1 MSYPQGY
8 LYQPP
13 GSLAL
18 YSCPAYGASALAAP
32 RSEELA
38 RSSSGSAFSPYP
50 GSAAF
55 TAQAAATGFGSPLQY
70 STDPAAGFPS
80 YMSSPYDAHTTGMSG
95 AISYHPYGS
104 PAYPYQLNDPA
115 YRKNAT
121 RDATATL
128 KAWLQEHR
136 KNPYPTKGEKIMLAI
151 ITKMTLTQVSTWFA
165 NARRRLKKENK
176 MTWAPRNKSE
186 DEASDL
192 EGDGGGGGLRAK
204 EASDKGRESNEAS
217 AEDEG
222 ISLQVDSLTDHSCSA
237 ESDGEKAPGRAGDRL
252 CESGSECKDKYE
264 EIEEDEEEDDVEED
278 DDEEEEE
285 EEEAG
290 RGLPAK
296 PVTSSPLTGVEAP
309 LLGHP
314 PGEDASRNAS
324 KALLDGRLP
333 ASAASQTTPASK
345 PKLWS
350 LAEIATSDLKHPP
363 PPPPGLGPSCPPAS
377 APHSAAYPASSLL
390 GRHIYYTSPFYSNY
404 TNYGNFNAL
413 QGQSLLRYN
422 SAAVASGEGLGQA
435 GLSGG
440 GSAAH
445 KQGAENSLKHL
456 ASHLEQHYKPSGSDA
471 KKDPSEVCTVGGGE
485 LQKSVAQLSV
495 IFTRDFLLILD
506 DAECRLHLDLADPHP
521 PPAGPGDPGSGWP
534 ELGSAVAFGRK
545 KPLARPRRAP
555 EEQGSPPR
563 APPFSEA
570 RTRSG
575 WLQGGGRPS
584 SSAPAKRDVA
594 LGLPAAPP
602 SELRAARKAAPLASP
617 VGEPEGPHN
626 FLLLAPALRWGTAE
640 QLRDGW
646 GAEATSVIGC
656 RLGASVG
663 FTGLR
668 TETRRL
674 EEHPGFARYLSSCHH
689 HHCCNRRQPSWQA
702 MAAAA
707 QALEPSRKQLAVEQA
722 ERAEAGGSG

>member
-55 TAQAAATGFGSPLQY
+55 TAQAAATGFTSPLQY
-70 STDPAAGFPS
+70 STDPATGFPS
-80 YMSSPYDAHTTGMSG
+80 YMGSPYDAHTTGMTG

-186 DEASDL
+186 DEDDD
-192 EGDGGGGGLRAK
+192 EGDGARSK
-204 EASDKGRESNEAS
+204 EESPEKMPESNETS

-222 ISLQVDSLTDHSCSA
+222 ISLHVDSLTDHSCSA
-237 ESDGEKAPGRAGDRL
+237 ESDGEKLPCRAGDPL

-264 EIEEDEEEDDVEED
+264 DVEEEEED
-278 DDEEEEE
+278 DDEEDEDDEEDIE
-285 EEEAG
+285 EDDGGGGE
-290 RGLPAK
+290 RDPPAK
-296 PVTSSPLTGVEAP
+296 PATSSPLAAVEAP

-314 PGEDASRNAS
+314 HADAARSAS
-324 KALLDGRLP
+324 KAALGGR
-333 ASAASQTTPASK
+333 ASPGPPTPASK

-350 LAEIATSDLKHPP
+350 LAEIATSDLKSQN
-363 PPPPGLGPSCPPAS
+363 LGQGCQPAALSSATPAS
-377 APHSAAYPASSLL
+377 APHSAAYSPSSLL

-413 QGQSLLRYN
+413 QSQGILRYN
-422 SAAVASGEGLGQA
+422 SAAVASNEGLSQTVLNA
-435 GLSGG
+435 S
-440 GSAAH
+440 SVH
-445 KQGAENSLKHL
+445 KQSSDSLKTITNQ
-456 ASHLEQHYKPSGSDA
+456 LEQHYRPSSYDS
-471 KKDPSEVCTVGGGE
+471 KKDPTEVCTVGV
-485 LQKSVAQLSV
+485 Q
-495 IFTRDFLLILD
+495 
-506 DAECRLHLDLADPHP
+506 P
-521 PPAGPGDPGSGWP
+521 
-534 ELGSAVAFGRK
+534 
-545 KPLARPRRAP
+545 
-555 EEQGSPPR
+555 
-563 APPFSEA
+563 
-570 RTRSG
+570 
-575 WLQGGGRPS
+575 
-584 SSAPAKRDVA
+584 
-594 LGLPAAPP
+594 
-602 SELRAARKAAPLASP
+602 
-617 VGEPEGPHN
+617 
-626 FLLLAPALRWGTAE
+626 
-640 QLRDGW
+640 
-646 GAEATSVIGC
+646 
-656 RLGASVG
+656 
-663 FTGLR
+663 
-668 TETRRL
+668 
-674 EEHPGFARYLSSCHH
+674 YL
-689 HHCCNRRQPSWQA
+689 
-702 MAAAA
+702 
-707 QALEPSRKQLAVEQA
+707 
-722 ERAEAGGSG
+722 

>member
-55 TAQAAATGFGSPLQY
+55 TAQAAATGFSSPLQY
-70 STDPAAGFPS
+70 STDPATGFPS
-80 YMSSPYDAHTTGMSG
+80 YMGSPYDAHTTGMSG

-186 DEASDL
+186 DEDEDL
-192 EGDGGGGGLRAK
+192 DGGGGGGDGAGLRGK
-204 EASDKGRESNEAS
+204 EEAASEKARDSNETS

-237 ESDGEKAPGRAGDRL
+237 ESDGEKGPCRPGNPL
-252 CESGSECKDKYE
+252 CESGCKAKYE
-264 EIEEDEEEDDVEED
+264 EIEED
-278 DDEEEEE
+278 DDEEEEDDVDDDE
-285 EEEAG
+285 EDEGAPQSG
-290 RGLPAK
+290 RGLSAK
-296 PVTSSPLTGVEAP
+296 PATSSPLTGVEAP

-314 PGEDASRNAS
+314 HGEDAARSAH
-324 KALLDGRLP
+324 KAALDARIPP
-333 ASAASQTTPASK
+333 ASSASSAAPSQGTPASK

-363 PPPPGLGPSCPPAS
+363 PHPHLPPPPPGLGQGCPSGPPPPPAASSSSSSSSSS
-377 APHSAAYPASSLL
+377 APHSAAYSPSSLL

-413 QGQSLLRYN
+413 QGQGILRYN
-422 SAAVASGEGLGQA
+422 AAAAAAVAAVASGEGLVGQTVL
-435 GLSGG
+435 GSSG
-440 GSAAH
+440 ALH
-445 KQGAENSLKHL
+445 KPASENPLK
-456 ASHLEQHYKPSGSDA
+456 SLEQHYKPPSADP
-471 KKDPSEVCTVGGGE
+471 KKDPTEVCTVGV
-485 LQKSVAQLSV
+485 Q
-495 IFTRDFLLILD
+495 
-506 DAECRLHLDLADPHP
+506 P
-521 PPAGPGDPGSGWP
+521 
-534 ELGSAVAFGRK
+534 
-545 KPLARPRRAP
+545 
-555 EEQGSPPR
+555 
-563 APPFSEA
+563 
-570 RTRSG
+570 
-575 WLQGGGRPS
+575 
-584 SSAPAKRDVA
+584 
-594 LGLPAAPP
+594 
-602 SELRAARKAAPLASP
+602 
-617 VGEPEGPHN
+617 
-626 FLLLAPALRWGTAE
+626 
-640 QLRDGW
+640 
-646 GAEATSVIGC
+646 
-656 RLGASVG
+656 
-663 FTGLR
+663 
-668 TETRRL
+668 
-674 EEHPGFARYLSSCHH
+674 YL
-689 HHCCNRRQPSWQA
+689 
-702 MAAAA
+702 
-707 QALEPSRKQLAVEQA
+707 
-722 ERAEAGGSG
+722 

>member
-55 TAQAAATGFGSPLQY
+55 TAQAAATGFSSPLQY
-70 STDPAAGFPS
+70 STDPATGFPS
-80 YMSSPYDAHTTGMSG
+80 YMGSPYDAHATGMSG

-186 DEASDL
+186 DEDEDL
-192 EGDGGGGGLRAK
+192 DAGGGIRGK
-204 EASDKGRESNEAS
+204 EEEALPSDKGRDSNETS

-237 ESDGEKAPGRAGDRL
+237 ESDGEKAPCGAGDPL

-264 EIEEDEEEDDVEED
+264 EIDEDEDDW
-278 DDEEEEE
+278 
-285 EEEAG
+285 
-290 RGLPAK
+290 RRR
-296 PVTSSPLTGVEAP
+296 TTTTTRRRTTTRQRRTGVFPPSPSPPPLSPGWKPLCWVTRTPRTPRATPTKP
-309 LLGHP
+309 LL
-314 PGEDASRNAS
+314 DARMA
-324 KALLDGRLP
+324 P
-333 ASAASQTTPASK
+333 TAASQTTPASK

-350 LAEIATSDLKHPP
+350 LAEIATSDLKHPQHPQHHHHHPHHPHNLGQSCQP
-363 PPPPGLGPSCPPAS
+363 PVPPSS
-377 APHSAAYPASSLL
+377 TPHNAAYSPSSLL

-413 QGQSLLRYN
+413 QGQGILRYN
-422 SAAVASGEGLGQA
+422 SATVASSR
-435 GLSGG
+435 GLSQTVLSSAAG
-440 GSAAH
+440 GSSSVH
-445 KQGAENSLKHL
+445 KQGSENALKTI
-456 ASHLEQHYKPSGSDA
+456 ASHLEQHYKPSNPDS
-471 KKDPSEVCTVGGGE
+471 KKDPTEVCTVG
-485 LQKSVAQLSV
+485 LQ
-495 IFTRDFLLILD
+495 
-506 DAECRLHLDLADPHP
+506 P
-521 PPAGPGDPGSGWP
+521 
-534 ELGSAVAFGRK
+534 
-545 KPLARPRRAP
+545 
-555 EEQGSPPR
+555 
-563 APPFSEA
+563 
-570 RTRSG
+570 
-575 WLQGGGRPS
+575 
-584 SSAPAKRDVA
+584 
-594 LGLPAAPP
+594 
-602 SELRAARKAAPLASP
+602 
-617 VGEPEGPHN
+617 
-626 FLLLAPALRWGTAE
+626 
-640 QLRDGW
+640 
-646 GAEATSVIGC
+646 
-656 RLGASVG
+656 
-663 FTGLR
+663 
-668 TETRRL
+668 
-674 EEHPGFARYLSSCHH
+674 YL
-689 HHCCNRRQPSWQA
+689 
-702 MAAAA
+702 
-707 QALEPSRKQLAVEQA
+707 
-722 ERAEAGGSG
+722 